1 MQYLNGMYGIDLKM
15 KFYFSIQ
22 NYFLN
27 IARVKGDISKGSCK
41 HLTVI
46 M

>member
-1 MQYLNGMYGIDLKM
+1 MQYLNAMYDLDLKK

-22 NYFLN
+22 NVFLY

-41 HLTVI
+41 HLSVI